1 MRVAVV
7 VLLSACSSGFGAASV
22 PPATTAAELGKLV
35 FHDTGLSQPA
45 GQACA
50 DCHASASAF
59 RDPETDH
66 TSSMGVV
73 AGRFGSRNSPTAM
86 YTAQVPA
93 LHYDA
98 VEHGLVGGLFWD
110 GRADSLELQAAGPL
124 MNPLEMNNS
133 GQASVVDKLRL
144 APYGDEFRAVYG
156 DDALD
161 NDDTAFAH
169 LTNALGA
176 YERSPE
182 LAPFTSKYDR
192 FLAGKEVL
200 TASEERGHKLFDDP
214 TRGNCASCH
223 PDQASAAGPP
233 PMFTNFAYANLGVP
247 AYRNNLFLVQPA
259 RFNPDG
265 AKYRDRG
272 LGRTTDDPTLDGQF
286 RVPTLRNI
294 ARTAPYGH
302 NGYFANLTYFIEF
315 LATRDVGSPNVGTC
329 SRAPTTPTASC
340 AWPPAEFPATV
351 DHHVG
356 HLDLSPTD
364 IDDLVAFLETL
375 TDAS

>member
-1 MRVAVV
+1 MRVAVL
-7 VLLSACSSGFGAASV
+7 VLVSACSGVASA
-22 PPATTAAELGKLV
+22 PPATTAAELGKLA
-35 FHDTGLSQPA
+35 FHDTSLSQPA

-50 DCHASASAF
+50 DCHDGASAF
-59 RDPETDH
+59 RDPESDH
-66 TSSMGVV
+66 TSSMGVI

-86 YTAQVPA
+86 YTAQIPA
-93 LHYDA
+93 LHYDT

-124 MNPLEMNNS
+124 MNPLEMNNAD
-133 GQASVVDKLRL
+133 QASVVDKLRL
-144 APYGDEFRAVYG
+144 APYADEFRAVYG

-161 NDDTAFAH
+161 SDATAFAH
-169 LTNALGA
+169 LTSALGA

-200 TASEERGHKLFDDP
+200 TASEERGRKLFDDP

-223 PDQASAAGPP
+223 TDQPSADGAP

-247 AYRNNLFLVQPA
+247 AYPNNLFLVQPA
-259 RFNPDG
+259 PFNPDG
-265 AKYRDRG
+265 AKYLDRG
-272 LGRTTDDPTLDGQF
+272 LGRTTDDPALDGQF

-315 LATRDVGSPNVGTC
+315 LATRDVGSPSVGTC
-329 SRAPTTPTASC
+329 SRAPTTPTATC

-351 DHHVG
+351 DHRVG
-356 HLDLSPTD
+356 HLDLSATD
-364 IDDLVAFLETL
+364 IADLVAFLETL